1 MKIIDL
7 HIHTIST
14 MSDSD
19 FSFSLDTFKNY
30 VKAACL
36 DAVAVTNHDIFD
48 LSQYEKIND
57 ALDITVFPGIEVNL
71 EKGHVLIISEES
83 NVEKFND
90 CATKITDIVR
100 NIGDTVTYDQLIH
113 IFGDLNKYIIIPHYE
128 KRPRIMGEALEK
140 LRPHITAGE
149 VDSAKKFIRVY
160 KDSASITPV
169 LFSDVRIK
177 DGLSKYPTRHT
188 YVDCGD
194 ISLDAL
200 KTCLADKGKVALSE
214 RDGNALWQV
223 FDNGQMISTGL
234 NVLLGERSTGK
245 TYTLDEI
252 DNIVHRVKY
261 IRQFQLVQQDP
272 DTDERIFRESI
283 QKEKSSF
290 VDQYL
295 AEFKS
300 VVDSVLSIDLEA
312 NEKILDNYFESLL
325 KSAEDSD
332 RRDAYAK
339 ASLFDEELF
348 PLSDNQTLKE
358 LISSIRQVIENIEYK
373 EIIDKHID
381 RTSMKNLACE
391 LIELLWSEAYAHKK
405 KDYTNTIIR
414 DVKEI
419 LRLRTSATAVED
431 VDIYSYLMDKEKISK
446 FEKIASLLKKAA
458 TISVENIQAFRVEAT
473 KRLYTGAS
481 EVRAASG
488 TALAFSDAFQHY
500 SIPYRY
506 LRKLLDIPGIPTGVI
521 YKLFTNINYRIL
533 NSYGYP
539 VSGGERSEFRLLQ
552 EIKDSQNHDMLLI
565 DEPESSF
572 DNLFLN
578 SDVNEMIN
586 EIAKTMPVVVVTHNN
601 TVGASIGANYM
612 LYTSRNIKD
621 DGDVEYRIYSGYPT
635 DMNLI
640 SPDGLSIDTHQI
652 MMNSLEAGPDA
663 YKNRRAIYEAV
674 EDQG

>member
-1 MKIIDL
+1 
-7 HIHTIST
+7 
-14 MSDSD
+14 MSS
-19 FSFSLDTFKNY
+19 K
-30 VKAACL
+30 
-36 DAVAVTNHDIFD
+36 
-48 LSQYEKIND
+48 
-57 ALDITVFPGIEVNL
+57 GWEV
-71 EKGHVLIISEES
+71 H
-83 NVEKFND
+83 
-90 CATKITDIVR
+90 
-100 NIGDTVTYDQLIH
+100 
-113 IFGDLNKYIIIPHYE
+113 
-128 KRPRIMGEALEK
+128 
-140 LRPHITAGE
+140 
-149 VDSAKKFIRVY
+149 SAKKFIRVY
-160 KDSASITPV
+160 KDSSGVTPV
-169 LFSDVRIK
+169 LFSDVRIR

-200 KTCLADKGKVALSE
+200 KTCLVDKGKVALSE
-214 RDGNALWQV
+214 RDGNSLWQV

-252 DNIVHRVKY
+252 DKIVHRVKY

-272 DTDERIFRESI
+272 DTDERMFRESI

-312 NEKILDNYFESLL
+312 NEKQLDNYYESLI

-339 ASLFDEELF
+339 AALFDEELF
-348 PLSDNQTLKE
+348 PLSDSKTLKD
-358 LISSIRQVIENIEYK
+358 LIGSVRQVIENIEYK
-373 EIIDKHID
+373 ELIDKHID
-381 RTSMKNLACE
+381 RTSMKTLACE
-391 LIELLWSEAYAHKK
+391 LIELLWDEAYTHKK
-405 KDYTNTIIR
+405 KGYANTIIR
-414 DVKEI
+414 DVKEK
-419 LRLRTSATAVED
+419 LRLHTSATAVED
-431 VDIYSYLMDKEKISK
+431 LDIYSYLMDKEKISK
-446 FEKIASLLKKAA
+446 FEKIASLLKKAT
-458 TISVENIQAFRVEAT
+458 TISVENIQAFRIEAT
-473 KRLYTGAS
+473 KRPYTGAS
-481 EVRAASG
+481 EVRSASG
-488 TALAFSDAFQHY
+488 TASAFSDAFQHY
-500 SIPYRY
+500 SVPYRY
-506 LRKLLDIPGIPTGVI
+506 LRRLLEIPSIPTGVI

-586 EIAKTMPVVVVTHNN
+586 EISNTMPVIVVTHNN

-621 DGDVEYRIYSGYPT
+621 DGEVEYRTYSGYPT
-635 DMNLI
+635 DMKLV

-652 MMNSLEAGPDA
+652 LMNSLEAGADA
-663 YKNRRAIYEAV
+663 YKNRGAIYEAV
-674 EDQG
+674 EDRG

>member
-1 MKIIDL
+1 MKKIDL

-14 MSDSD
+14 ISDSD
-19 FSFSLDTFKNY
+19 FTFSLDVFEGY
-30 VKAACL
+30 VKSSCL

-48 LSQYEKIND
+48 LLQYEKINN

-71 EKGHVLIISEES
+71 ENGHVLIISEES
-83 NVEKFND
+83 DAEKFNE
-90 CATKITDIVR
+90 CATKITNIVK
-100 NIGDTVTYDQLIH
+100 NIGDTVTYDQLVH
-113 IFGDLNKYIIIPHYE
+113 IFGDLSKYIIIPHYE
-128 KRPRIMGEALEK
+128 KRPRIKGDVLEK
-140 LRPHITAGE
+140 LMPHITAGE

-160 KDSASITPV
+160 KDSSDVTPV
-169 LFSDVRIK
+169 LFSDVRIR

-194 ISLDAL
+194 ISLNAL
-200 KTCLADKGKVALSE
+200 KACLADKEKVALSE
-214 RDGNALWQV
+214 KDGNSLWQV

-245 TYTLDEI
+245 TYTLDKIEQ
-252 DNIVHRVKY
+252 IVHRVKY

-272 DTDERIFRESI
+272 DTDERMFRESI

-300 VVDSVLSIDLEA
+300 VVDSVSSIDLEA
-312 NEKILDNYFESLL
+312 NEKKLDNYFESLL

-339 ASLFDEELF
+339 ATLFDEELF
-348 PLSDNQTLKE
+348 PLSDNKTLKD
-358 LISSIRQVIENIEYK
+358 LIGSVRQVIENIEYK
-373 EIIDKHID
+373 EIVDKHID
-381 RTSMKNLACE
+381 RKSMKELACE
-391 LIELLWSEAYAHKK
+391 LIQLLWSEAYVHKK
-405 KDYTNTIIR
+405 KSYANTIIR
-414 DVKEI
+414 DVKEK

-431 VDIYSYLMDKEKISK
+431 IDIYAYLMDKEKISK
-446 FEKIASLLKKAA
+446 FEEIARFLKKEK

-473 KRLYTGAS
+473 KKPYAGAS
-481 EVRAASG
+481 EVRSASG

-500 SIPYRY
+500 SNPYRY
-506 LRKLLDIPGIPTGVI
+506 LRKLLEIPNIPTGVI

-533 NSYGYP
+533 NGYGYP

-578 SDVNEMIN
+578 SDVNEMIK
-586 EIAKTMPVVVVTHNN
+586 EIAKTMPVIVVTHNN
-601 TVGASIGANYM
+601 TVGASIGANYI
-612 LYTSRNIKD
+612 LYTSRTIKD
-621 DGDVEYRIYSGYPT
+621 NGEVEYRIYSGYPT
-635 DMNLI
+635 DKKLV

-652 MMNSLEAGPDA
+652 MMNSLEAGSDA
-663 YKNRRAIYEAV
+663 YKHRRSIYEAV
-674 EDQG
+674 ED

>member
-1 MKIIDL
+1 
-7 HIHTIST
+7 
-14 MSDSD
+14 
-19 FSFSLDTFKNY
+19 
-30 VKAACL
+30 
-36 DAVAVTNHDIFD
+36 
-48 LSQYEKIND
+48 
-57 ALDITVFPGIEVNL
+57 
-71 EKGHVLIISEES
+71 
-83 NVEKFND
+83 
-90 CATKITDIVR
+90 
-100 NIGDTVTYDQLIH
+100 
-113 IFGDLNKYIIIPHYE
+113 
-128 KRPRIMGEALEK
+128 MGETLEK
-140 LRPHITAGE
+140 LVPHITAGE

-160 KDSASITPV
+160 KDSSGITPV
-169 LFSDVRIK
+169 LFSDARIR

-194 ISLDAL
+194 ISLNAL
-200 KTCLADKGKVALSE
+200 KTCLTDKGKVALSE

-252 DNIVHRVKY
+252 HKLVHRVKY

-272 DTDERIFRESI
+272 DADERIFRESI

-300 VVDSVLSIDLEA
+300 VVDSVLSINLEA
-312 NEKILDNYFESLL
+312 NEKTLDDYIESLL

-339 ASLFDEELF
+339 ALLFDEEPF
-348 PLSDNQTLKE
+348 PLGDNQTLKD
-358 LISSIRQVIENIEYK
+358 LISSVRQVIENIEYK

-381 RTSMKNLACE
+381 RASMKKLVCE
-391 LIELLWSEAYAHKK
+391 LIEILWNEADLHKK
-405 KDYTNTIIR
+405 KGYTNTIVR
-414 DVKEI
+414 DVKEK
-419 LRLRTSATAVED
+419 LRLRSSATAIED
-431 VDIYSYLMDKEKISK
+431 VDIYAYLMDKEKISK
-446 FEKIASLLKKAA
+446 FEKIVSLLKKAT
-458 TISVENIQAFRVEAT
+458 TISVENIQTFRVEAT
-473 KRLYTGAS
+473 KRPYTGAS
-481 EVRAASG
+481 EVRSASG
-488 TALAFSDAFQHY
+488 TALAFSDAFQDY
-500 SIPYRY
+500 SVPYRY
-506 LRKLLDIPGIPTGVI
+506 LRKLLSIPGIPTGVV
-521 YKLFTNINYRIL
+521 YKLFTNISYRIL

-586 EIAKTMPVVVVTHNN
+586 EISKTMPVIVVTHNN
-601 TVGASIGANYM
+601 TVGASIGADYM
-612 LYTSRNIKD
+612 LYASRSIKD
-621 DGDVEYRIYSGYPT
+621 GGEVMYTVYSGYPT
-635 DMNLI
+635 DMQLK

-652 MMNSLEAGPDA
+652 MMNSLEAGSDA
-663 YKNRRAIYEAV
+663 YKSRRAIYEAV
-674 EDQG
+674 KDQG